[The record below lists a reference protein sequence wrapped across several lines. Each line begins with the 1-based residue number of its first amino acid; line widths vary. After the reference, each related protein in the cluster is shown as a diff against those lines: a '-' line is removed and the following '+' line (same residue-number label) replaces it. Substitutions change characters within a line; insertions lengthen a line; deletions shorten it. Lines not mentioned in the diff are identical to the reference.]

1 MELAATAVMEEMEMV
16 VVVIGAPTQVPHQPA
31 WMVEILSVVLRRA
44 PMEISLVDRHPVMG

>member
-1 MELAATAVMEEMEMV
+1 MEEMEMV